1 MSLLFEASLAAVL
14 SLTPV
19 LNLFGRDNTRSEVVP
34 DDCGSYPM
42 YLFDFFKYYFYM
54 KQYWVFFTPFYV
66 LKAFS

>member
-54 KQYWVFFTPFYV
+54 KQY
-66 LKAFS
+66 